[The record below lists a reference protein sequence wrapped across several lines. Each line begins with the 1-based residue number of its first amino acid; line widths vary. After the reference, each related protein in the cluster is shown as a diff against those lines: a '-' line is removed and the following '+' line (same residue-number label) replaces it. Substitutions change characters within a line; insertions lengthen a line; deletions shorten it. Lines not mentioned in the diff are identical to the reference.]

1 MHLYCIVFLCYIFF
15 YSRLVTQ
22 LPALLQAVQIEKT
35 LEEEDFQQ
43 ETRAYKELL
52 KEQVTLV
59 D

>member
-1 MHLYCIVFLCYIFF
+1 MQLYCIVFMLHLF
-15 YSRLVTQ
+15 SRLVTQ
-22 LPALLQAVQIEKT
+22 LPALIQAVQIEKT

-43 ETRAYKELL
+43 ETRAYQDLL

>member
-1 MHLYCIVFLCYIFF
+1 MHLYCTLLMLNLS
-15 YSRLVTQ
+15 SRLVTQ
-22 LPALLQAVQIEKT
+22 LPALVQAVRIEKN

-43 ETRAYKELL
+43 ETRAYQELL

>member
-1 MHLYCIVFLCYIFF
+1 MQLYCFVFMLHHS
-15 YSRLVTQ
+15 SRLVTQ
-22 LPALLQAVQIEKT
+22 LPALMQAVQIEKT

-43 ETRAYKELL
+43 ETRAYQDLL